1 MSADHDFEPVVEQI
15 KPTSSKRVRSAI
27 GLILLLVTLGVVAAV
42 SLALFVVLAVIVLN
56 NAL

>member
-1 MSADHDFEPVVEQI
+1 LSADNDFEPVVEQI
-15 KPTSSKRVRSAI
+15 EPTSSKRIHSAI